1 VHPPR
6 RRRAAPGLNSSKINL
21 VNCQYVDLEQKMG
34 RWGALEGVEN
44 PFLEGVGY
52 CKTDLRPEKLT
63 RIGVHGTFFFLKIS
77 KNV

>member
-1 VHPPR
+1 
-6 RRRAAPGLNSSKINL
+6 
-21 VNCQYVDLEQKMG
+21 LEQKMG